1 MGRKR
6 IHFLTDKMNSI
17 SKTKIWV
24 FRFILAIGSPIAFF
38 LLLELTFRLVGFGHP
53 SKLLL
58 PQENGT
64 LGTNSKF
71 AWRFFD
77 PKIARIPDAISIA
90 PLKPPNT
97 KRIFVLGG
105 SAAQGVPHSAYSF
118 SRILETML
126 ESAYP
131 KQAFEVYNVAMTA
144 INSHV
149 VLPIARECATLDPDL
164 FIIYMGNNEV
174 VGPFGP
180 GSVITPF
187 QPSLAVIRLSA
198 WVKATRTGQL
208 LSTIIA
214 NIRNDPSAPTQWTG
228 MDIFVDKVVS
238 PTDPRLESVYSHFQS
253 NLRDIIDVGRKAGA
267 QVLVSTVATNLKDS
281 PPFSSQHSPSLSDS
295 DLQQWQYAFDQANKQ
310 IQRGNNSEALALLE
324 KSQSIDPRHALLAY
338 KKAQLYEKLGQQTE
352 ARAAYIDARNWDAL
366 RFRTDSTLNERI
378 RETVQE
384 FSDERVALF
393 DAERVFGGTADS
405 TYSISGYDD
414 FFEHVHFTFE
424 GNYKLAK
431 GMFGQISSVFP
442 ELSSNEEKA
451 APTLQSCSA
460 RLGWNSWGKIQ
471 QLDGI
476 LPLIDKPPF
485 TYLLDHDKRILSLK
499 ADLSQ
504 HQAAVYKDNGI
515 GALKN
520 FSNALVDRPEDPYLH
535 QLLGELYY
543 AMNRHDKAFEHINA
557 MLRILPTS
565 HDAFMQL
572 AYIYF
577 KSGKIKESLPYF
589 QRAIELSPYYVQ
601 TQLDLSSALSHLK
614 RFEEAERVCERFI
627 QLQPENPALQ
637 FGYGHTLMQAGKLDE
652 AEERLLKAFT
662 LDPSAFHLRAIVDPK
677 LRAAGKQSLSRE
689 FDHLY
694 TESQPDRKTAYQQL
708 VDYYFNSKD
717 ISSVKFY
724 NKLKKELEI
733 NEE

>member
-1 MGRKR
+1 MGQKCVYC
-6 IHFLTDKMNSI
+6 LTDTMKSI

-24 FRFILAIGSPIAFF
+24 FRFLLAIGSPLVFF
-38 LLLELTFRLVGFGHP
+38 LLLELTLRLVGLGYP
-53 SKLLL
+53 SSLLL

-64 LGTNSKF
+64 LGTNTKF

-90 PLKPPNT
+90 PIKPLNT

-118 SRILETML
+118 PRILESML
-126 ESAYP
+126 ENAYP
-131 KQAFEVYNVAMTA
+131 EQTFEVYNVAMTA

-149 VLPIARECATLDPDL
+149 VLPIARECAALDPDL

-187 QPSLAVIRLSA
+187 QPNLFVIRLSA
-198 WVKATRTGQL
+198 WVKATKTGQL
-208 LSTIIA
+208 LSTVIA
-214 NIRNDPSAPTQWTG
+214 KMGNDPSAPTQWTG

-253 NLRDIIDVGRKAGA
+253 NLRDIIDLGRKAGA
-267 QVLVSTVATNLKDS
+267 QVLVSTVATNIKDS

-295 DLQQWQYAFDQANKQ
+295 DLQQWQDAYDKATNELLQ
-310 IQRGNNSEALALLE
+310 GNDSEALALLE
-324 KSQSIDPRHALLAY
+324 ESQSIDPQHALLAY
-338 KKAQLYEKLGQQTE
+338 KKAQSYEKLGQLTE
-352 ARAAYIDARNWDAL
+352 ARGAYIDARNWDGL
-366 RFRTDSTLNERI
+366 RFRADSTLNERI

-384 FSDERVALF
+384 YSDERVALF

-405 TYSISGYDD
+405 TYSIAGYDD
-414 FFEHVHFTFE
+414 FFEHVHFTFM
-424 GNYKLAK
+424 GSYKLAK
-431 GMFGQISSVFP
+431 GIFNRIPSVFP
-442 ELSSNEEKA
+442 DLASAKEMG
-451 APTLQSCSA
+451 APDLPTCAEQ
-460 RLGWNSWGKIQ
+460 LGWNSWGKIQ

-476 LPLIDKPPF
+476 LPLIDRPPF
-485 TYLLDHDKRILSLK
+485 TYQLDHDKRMLALK
-499 ADLSQ
+499 NEVGQ
-504 HQAAVYKDNGI
+504 HQATVYKDNGI

-543 AMNRHDKAFEHINA
+543 AMNRHDEAFEHINA

-572 AYIYF
+572 AYIYY

-601 TQLDLSSALSHLK
+601 TQLDLSSALAHLK

-637 FGYGHTLMQAGKLDE
+637 FGYGHVLLQAGKLDG

-689 FDHLY
+689 FDNLY
-694 TESQPDRKTAYQQL
+694 IVIQPNRKAAYQQL

-717 ISSVKFY
+717 ISSVRFY